1 MKKWKDIHPISWTI
15 IIGTIFGRM
24 ATSMSIPFLA
34 IYLTAVQGA
43 SASYAGLIIA
53 ASSSVGILASFYGG
67 YISDKFGRKNMMLVS
82 IFGWMLVF
90 AGFAAA
96 SHLWVFFVVNALNGL
111 CKSLFEPASKALL
124 SDMTEEKTRLLVFNL
139 RYAAINIG
147 VVFGPVL
154 GLYFGSSQSTTPF
167 LVPAVIYGLYG
178 IVLALQFKKHPSL
191 SAPAQSRNMSVREAF
206 MVTQKDYLFTIA
218 LVGITLCT
226 FGYSQFSSTFPQY
239 MAQNP
244 LIGNGTKLYGLM
256 LTLNAIVVLATQFP
270 IVHFA
275 KRFSPLCSL
284 MLGNVMVSISMAIF
298 TVSHGVPS
306 ILMIVITFTIGE
318 VLLFS
323 MMDLYV
329 DQIAKT
335 GLKGTYFGAI
345 GFSQLG
351 NVIGPWVGGICIDL
365 FGAGRPIYIFSV
377 LSGIT
382 LLGLPFLAFAYRQ
395 MKTETTK
402 HRSRLEKPL

>member
-43 SASYAGLIIA
+43 SASYAGLVIA

-96 SHLWVFFVVNALNGL
+96 SNLWVFFVVNALNGL

-178 IVLALQFKKHPSL
+178 IVLALQFKNIHPYQHQ
-191 SAPAQSRNMSVREAF
+191 P
-206 MVTQKDYLFTIA
+206 
-218 LVGITLCT
+218 
-226 FGYSQFSSTFPQY
+226 
-239 MAQNP
+239 
-244 LIGNGTKLYGLM
+244 
-256 LTLNAIVVLATQFP
+256 
-270 IVHFA
+270 
-275 KRFSPLCSL
+275 SPE
-284 MLGNVMVSISMAIF
+284 I
-298 TVSHGVPS
+298 
-306 ILMIVITFTIGE
+306 
-318 VLLFS
+318 
-323 MMDLYV
+323 
-329 DQIAKT
+329 
-335 GLKGTYFGAI
+335 
-345 GFSQLG
+345 
-351 NVIGPWVGGICIDL
+351 
-365 FGAGRPIYIFSV
+365 
-377 LSGIT
+377 
-382 LLGLPFLAFAYRQ
+382 
-395 MKTETTK
+395 
-402 HRSRLEKPL
+402 